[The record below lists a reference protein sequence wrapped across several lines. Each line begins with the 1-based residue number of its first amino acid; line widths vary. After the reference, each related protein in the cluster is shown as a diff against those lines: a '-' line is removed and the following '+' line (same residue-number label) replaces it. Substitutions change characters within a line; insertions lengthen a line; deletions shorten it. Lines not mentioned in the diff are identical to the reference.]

1 METPNHNTGNTFF
14 SKISSV
20 KGNVERMTS
29 NLSPTTSKIVLG
41 LAIAGAAYF
50 LIKRP
55 VLATG
60 VLSFLGSRFG
70 MNPTA

>member
-1 METPNHNTGNTFF
+1 METPNRNAGNNFF

-20 KGNVERMTS
+20 KGTVEKMTS

-50 LIKRP
+50 LVKRP

-60 VLSFLGSRFG
+60 VLSFLGTRFG

>member
-1 METPNHNTGNTFF
+1 METSNRNIGNTFF
-14 SKISSV
+14 SKASSV
-20 KGNVERMTS
+20 KGAVERMTS
-29 NLSPTTSKIVLG
+29 NLSPTASKIVMG
-41 LAIAGAAYF
+41 LAIAGVAYL

-60 VLSFLGSRFG
+60 LLSVIAGKAG

>member
-1 METPNHNTGNTFF
+1 METPNRNAGNNFF
-14 SKISSV
+14 SGISSV
-20 KGNVERMTS
+20 KGSVEKMTS

-60 VLSFLGSRFG
+60 VLSFIGSKFG

>member
-14 SKISSV
+14 SKASSV
-20 KGNVERMTS
+20 KGAVERMTS
-29 NLSPTTSKIVLG
+29 HLPPTTSKIVLG

-50 LIKRP
+50 LLKRP

-60 VLSFLGSRFG
+60 VLSFIGSKFG
-70 MNPTA
+70 MNPSA

>member
-1 METPNHNTGNTFF
+1 METPNRNTGNTFF

-20 KGNVERMTS
+20 KGSVEKMTS
-29 NLSPTTSKIVLG
+29 NLSPVTSKIVMG

-60 VLSFLGSRFG
+60 VLGVLASRFG
-70 MNPTA
+70 TNPTA